1 VDLLQKPT
9 KHIEEVFSYM
19 IKQNGSSNQLP
30 NEIKSAFDELK
41 ILQYL
46 RKAGFKK
53 KFGFTCSY
61 LFQLVFTLIFYHKNW
76 FQLLESNKG
85 DLFPAKDAVYRFLN
99 HCGYAW
105 RRFLSLLSAAMVSKV
120 RSLGES
126 AACLILDDSMFDK
139 NRSKAVELLAR
150 CFDHAKGRF
159 CKGFRMLTLGWSDG
173 KTFIPLDFALLS
185 SKKAQ
190 INGSAANIDKRSS
203 GYKRRLEALKSAPEL
218 IPEMIKRALAHGVMA
233 SHVLMDSWF
242 TFAPLIKAITEQGL
256 DVIGMLKNGNQ
267 RYRFGNRSLSLK
279 ELYQV
284 ATPVAVGKKGILR
297 SVRVQMMPDIPVLIV
312 FVRNRTKKNEWLAIL
327 STDCE
332 LLETEIIQLYGIR
345 WDIEIFFKC
354 TKSLLQLE
362 KEFQGRSYDL
372 LISHTT
378 IVFTRYILLSW
389 QQRCNTDQRTLGGL
403 FAQLADEINELDW
416 AVALN
421 SLLELLSEISNTVG
435 KQIRKFIDCQLRNWF
450 AGLPNYIKAY
460 LPNLCCES

>member
-1 VDLLQKPT
+1 M
-9 KHIEEVFSYM
+9 IE
-19 IKQNGSSNQLP
+19 QNGLSNQLP
-30 NEIKSAFDELK
+30 NEIKSAFNELK
-41 ILQYL
+41 ILEHL
-46 RKAGFKK
+46 RNSGFKK

-61 LFQLVFTLIFYHKNW
+61 LFQIVFTLVFYHKNW

-85 DLFPAKDAVYRFLN
+85 GSVPGKDAVYRFLN

-105 RRFLSLLSAAMVSKV
+105 RRFLSFLSSSIVARVH
-120 RSLGES
+120 SL
-126 AACLILDDSMFDK
+126 AQRNAYLIVDDSMFDK
-139 NRSKAVELLAR
+139 NRSKAVELLSR

-173 KTFIPLDFALLS
+173 ETFIPLDFALLS
-185 SKKAQ
+185 SQKAQ
-190 INGSAANIDKRSS
+190 INGMADHIDKRSS

-218 IPEMIKRALAHGVMA
+218 VPEMIKRALSHGVTA
-233 SHVLMDSWF
+233 SYVLMDSWF
-242 TFAPLIKAITEQGL
+242 TFAPLIQAITQQGL
-256 DVIGMLKNGNQ
+256 DVIGMVKNANQ
-267 RYRFGNRSLSLK
+267 RYRFGNRSLSLR

-284 ATPVAVGKKGILR
+284 ATPVASGKKGILR
-297 SVRVQMMPDIPVLIV
+297 SVRVQMAPNIPVIIV
-312 FVRNRTKKNEWLAIL
+312 FVRHRTKKNEWLAIL

-332 LLETEIIQLYGIR
+332 LLETEIIHIYGIR

-354 TKSLLQLE
+354 TKSLLKLQ

-403 FAQLADEINELDW
+403 FGQLADEINELDW

-421 SLLELLSEISNTVG
+421 SLLALLSDVSNTVG
-435 KQIRKFIDCQLRNWF
+435 KQIKKFIDCQLRNWF
-450 AGLPNYIKAY
+450 DGLPNYIKLY
-460 LPNLCCES
+460 LPNLNCES

>member
-1 VDLLQKPT
+1 
-9 KHIEEVFSYM
+9 M
-19 IKQNGSSNQLP
+19 IKQNGLNNQLP
-30 NEIKSAFDELK
+30 NDIKSAFDELQ
-41 ILQYL
+41 ILQHL

-85 DLFPAKDAVYRFLN
+85 DLFPGKDAVYRFLN
-99 HCGYAW
+99 HWGYAW
-105 RRFLSLLSAAMVSKV
+105 RRFLSFLSTAMVTKV
-120 RSLGES
+120 HSLGET
-126 AACLILDDSMFDK
+126 AACLVIDDSMFDK

-190 INGSAANIDKRSS
+190 INGIADNIDKRSS

-218 IPEMIKRALAHGVMA
+218 IPEMIERALKHGVTA
-233 SHVLMDSWF
+233 SYVLMDSWF
-242 TFAPLIKAITEQGL
+242 TFAPLIKAITRQGL
-256 DVIGMLKNGNQ
+256 DVIGMVKDSNQ
-267 RYRFGNRSLSLK
+267 RYRFENRSLSLK

-284 ATPVAVGKKGILR
+284 ATPVATGKKGILR
-297 SVRVQMMPDIPVLIV
+297 SIRVQMTPDIPVLIV
-312 FVRNRTKKNEWLAIL
+312 FVRHRTKKNEWLAIL
-327 STDCE
+327 STDCS
-332 LLETEIIQLYGIR
+332 LTGTEIIRIYGIR
-345 WDIEIFFKC
+345 WDIEVFFKC
-354 TKSLLQLE
+354 TKSLLKLQ

-421 SLLELLSEISNTVG
+421 SLLELLSDISNNVG
-435 KQIRKFIDCQLRNWF
+435 KKIKKIIDCQLRNWF
-450 AGLPNYIKAY
+450 AGLPNYIKLY
-460 LPNLCCES
+460 LPNLSCES